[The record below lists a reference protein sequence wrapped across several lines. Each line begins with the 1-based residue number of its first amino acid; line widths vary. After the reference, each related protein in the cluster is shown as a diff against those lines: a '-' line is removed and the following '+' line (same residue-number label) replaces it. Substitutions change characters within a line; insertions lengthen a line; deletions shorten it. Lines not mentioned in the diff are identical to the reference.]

1 MRLAP
6 SIIPQLFSSSHDL
19 DWCLVMK
26 ILSKETSTNKAKLF
40 SLFYIQLFCLILM
53 SSSSPSFVFLSL
65 RWWQRNGGKN
75 VLYAYFFSW
84 KKTFSSSSLLY
95 RLVLYSESEWAIV
108 FSLSFSVCFFPRSQS
123 AIIRHQKGEKKLF
136 HFCLLFFPGI
146 MNKKRKAMVIRRKK
160 YARIL
165 ISLIILIKFPHLKQL
180 HYHNN
185 NNNFNN

>member
-1 MRLAP
+1 MRPAP

-108 FSLSFSVCFFPRSQS
+108 FFSLSLCVFFLARNQPSS
-123 AIIRHQKGEKKLF
+123 
-136 HFCLLFFPGI
+136 GI
-146 MNKKRKAMVIRRKK
+146 RKARRNFF
-160 YARIL
+160 IFVFCF
-165 ISLIILIKFPHLKQL
+165 SPEEWIKRGKQWW
-180 HYHNN
+180 
-185 NNNFNN
+185 

>member
-108 FSLSFSVCFFPRSQS
+108 FFSLSVCFFPRSQS

-136 HFCLLFFPGI
+136 HFCLLFFPGR